1 MNNLLPLLIVVLA
14 GFVFG
19 TFFFGGLW
27 LTVQRG
33 LTSSQP
39 AWWFFISTLLR
50 TGTVL
55 VGFYFISSGDWRR
68 LLACLIGF
76 FVARVVVTRLSRNS
90 KEGPDAS

>member
-1 MNNLLPLLIVVLA
+1 MSSLLPLLIVVLA

-27 LTVQRG
+27 FTVQRG
-33 LTSSQP
+33 L
-39 AWWFFISTLLR
+39 
-50 TGTVL
+50 
-55 VGFYFISSGDWRR
+55 YFISSGDWRR

-76 FVARVVVTRLSRNS
+76 LVARVVVTRLSRNS

>member
-1 MNNLLPLLIVVLA
+1 MSNLLPLVVVVLA

-27 LTVQRG
+27 FTVQRG

-39 AWWFFISTLLR
+39 AWWFLISTLLR

-55 VGFYFISSGDWRR
+55 IGFYFLSSGNWRR

-76 FVARVVVTRLSRNS
+76 LFARVVVTRLSRNS
-90 KEGPDAS
+90 KEESDAP